1 MTPFGAQLRALRA
14 KRGMWLK
21 QMAAAME
28 VSSAYLSALEHGRR
42 GVPSV
47 VLLHQV
53 TDALAL
59 TWEEADELERL
70 ARLSHPRV
78 VVNTAGLSADRTAL
92 ANRLARSIRTLP
104 EATVAAMLAAL
115 DAANAPPVIETA
127 QKSAEIWR

>member
-1 MTPFGAQLRALRA
+1 MTPFGAQLRVLRA
-14 KRGMWLK
+14 ARGVSLK
-21 QMAAAME
+21 QMAVAME

-70 ARLSHPRV
+70 ARLSHPRA

-104 EATVAAMLAAL
+104 EETIAAMLALL
-115 DAANAPPVIETA
+115 DSASAPPVIETA
-127 QKSAEIWR
+127 QKSAAIWR

>member
-14 KRGMWLK
+14 KRALSLK

>member
-1 MTPFGAQLRALRA
+1 MTPFGAQLRVLRA
-14 KRGMWLK
+14 ARGVSLK
-21 QMAAAME
+21 QMASVME
-28 VSSAYLSALEHGRR
+28 VSAAYLSALEHGRR
-42 GVPSV
+42 GTPSV

-78 VVNTAGLSADRTAL
+78 VVDTAGLSADRTAL

-104 EATVAAMLAAL
+104 EETVAAMLAAL

>member
-1 MTPFGAQLRALRA
+1 MTPFGAQLRVLRA
-14 KRGMWLK
+14 ARGVSLK

-28 VSSAYLSALEHGRR
+28 VSAAYLSALEHGRR
-42 GVPSV
+42 GTPSV

-70 ARLSHPRV
+70 ARLSHPRA

-104 EATVAAMLAAL
+104 AETVAAMLALL